1 MIEPKVGHYYVDKT
15 DDDNYYGV
23 FKILE
28 ESEDSWGKNWRAIN
42 QKSGYE
48 FSFWI
53 KSPIYQNLKE
63 MKHYNSPLYKTLN
76 S

>member
-1 MIEPKVGHYYVDKT
+1 MIEPKIGHYYVDKK
-15 DDDNYYGV
+15 DSKDFYGV

-28 ESEDSWGKNWRAIN
+28 KSEDSWGKNWRAICEN
-42 QKSGYE
+42 GWE
-48 FSFWI
+48 FSFWVG
-53 KSPIYQNLKE
+53 SPIYQNLKE